1 MVSGHGPQ
9 GVVEDLERCGHGPHG
24 VAEDRVRCDHDTH
37 GVAEDLERRSK
48 WSWTTGSSRGS

>member
-9 GVVEDLERCGHGPHG
+9 GVAEDLERCGHGPHG
-24 VAEDRVRCDHDTH
+24 VAEDRERCGHDPH

-48 WSWTTGSSRGS
+48 WSWTKGSSRGS